1 MTKSSAS
8 MKIACERDGT
18 RRLVPR
24 TDTAWIDVPAPD
36 GKTWSV
42 PLLDLSR
49 KGLSFGIDGTEL
61 DGRID
66 RGDALPDVTIHI
78 DDREFGG
85 AVHMEESNA
94 SFTGTAF
101 LENAAKFGAAV
112 ETFISEF
119 HVRAC
124 LGLCCSCVCACVCAW
139 R

>member
-24 TDTAWIDVPAPD
+24 SDTAWIDVPAPD

-61 DGRID
+61 DGHID

-85 AVHMEESNA
+85 TVRIMHVTQGFA
-94 SFTGTAF
+94 TGTVC
-101 LENAAKFGAAV
+101 GC
-112 ETFISEF
+112 TFSPDPASADPY
-119 HVRAC
+119 RAWIQDW
-124 LGLCCSCVCACVCAW
+124 LGD
-139 R
+139 